1 MKTPRPKLLV
11 VDDEPEVL
19 ASVTDLFRLEYQV
32 KTFLRGRDA
41 LNALRSEEF
50 HVIMSDQ
57 RMPEMNG
64 VEFLSEAR
72 LLQPD
77 ATRLLF
83 TGYSDVKAIIDAIN
97 QGHIWHYITKPWDP
111 EELASKV
118 RQATEQHDLIV
129 RNKRLIEEL
138 ASTNQRL
145 ADANRLKGAFIE
157 VASHELKTPVA
168 VVLGYTSLW
177 KMTQTGEASPNQK
190 SWMERIESAA
200 RRLSGTVDRMLK
212 LLRADQ
218 LEATL
223 DYQRVD
229 PRALIESVV
238 AELQPFLSARE
249 QTIDLRVDPAVGEI
263 EADAGKLGDMLMN
276 LVVNAIK
283 FTPDR
288 GQIII
293 QVEQAD
299 DNLTRIQVSD
309 PGVGIHPAD
318 LPHVFEPF
326 FTGYDTL
333 HHSSGEYEF
342 CKRGIGLGLCLVKAF
357 AQLHGGSVEVTSAP
371 ESGSTFSVV
380 LPSRASHRVH
390 APHRPPVVPLLTSV
404 IEVNSSS
411 EELASNADDASAP
424 DEPRSIAV

>member
-1 MKTPRPKLLV
+1 MKNPRPKVLV
-11 VDDEPEVL
+11 LDDEPEVL
-19 ASVTDLFRLEYQV
+19 ATVNDLFRLEYQV
-32 KTFLRGRDA
+32 TTFQRGRDA
-41 LNALRSEEF
+41 LDALRAEQY

-57 RMPEMNG
+57 QMPEMTG
-64 VEFLSEAR
+64 VEFLSAAR
-72 LLQPD
+72 MLQPD

-83 TGYSDVKAIIDAIN
+83 TGYSDVRAIIDAIN
-97 QGHIWHYITKPWDP
+97 QGHVWHYITKPWDP
-111 EELASKV
+111 EELSTKV
-118 RQATEQHDLIV
+118 RQAADQHDLIV
-129 RNKRLIEEL
+129 RNKRLLEEL
-138 ASTNQRL
+138 AATNERL

-190 SWMERIESAA
+190 SWIERIESAA

-229 PRALIESVV
+229 PRELIQAVLV
-238 AELQPFLSARE
+238 ELQPFLTARA
-249 QTIDLRVDPAVGEI
+249 QTVDLRIEPAVGQV
-263 EADAGKLGDMLMN
+263 EADAEKLGDMLMN

-283 FTPDR
+283 FTPDG

-293 QVEQAD
+293 QVEQVD
-299 DNLTRIQVSD
+299 ENLMRIQVSD

-357 AQLHGGSVEVTSAP
+357 AQLHGGTVEVTSAP

-380 LPSRASHRVH
+380 LPMLASHPERDHSLGVSRRRPGQ
-390 APHRPPVVPLLTSV
+390 APDTEVSLLD
-404 IEVNSSS
+404 
-411 EELASNADDASAP
+411 SNAKDAPAP
-424 DEPRSIAV
+424 DESQKIAV